1 MPTALV
7 TGASAGLGL
16 EFARLFAADKHD
28 VILVARRKD
37 RLEELADQLTRQH
50 GIQAH
55 VIAADLMK
63 PDAAAQLVDAVG
75 KLRVE
80 VEFLVNNA
88 GFGYTSRFVESDL
101 DRQLGMLQVNIMVLT
116 ALCRA
121 FVPPMVQRGHGR
133 VLNIGSTAG
142 CQPGPFMAA
151 YYASK
156 AYVNSFTE
164 ALAYELKGTGV
175 TATLSCPGATA
186 TEFSAVAG
194 NDKSRLFA
202 MGAMPGSV
210 VARQAYKA
218 MHAGKRMKVHGAL
231 NKFTVFSVRVTPR
244 PVVNAVAAA
253 LNKSSAGIKQLK
265 A

>member
-1 MPTALV
+1 MPTALI

-16 EFARLFAADKHD
+16 EFSRLFAADKHD

-37 RLEELADQLTRQH
+37 RLEELADELQRRH
-50 GIQAH
+50 SVRAH

-63 PDAAAQLVDAVG
+63 PDAAAQLVEAVG
-75 KLRVE
+75 KLGVE

-88 GFGYTSRFVESDL
+88 GFGYTSAFVESDL
-101 DRQLGMLQVNIMVLT
+101 DRQLGMLQVNVMVLT

-121 FVPPMVQRGHGR
+121 FVPAMVQRGHGH

-142 CQPGPFMAA
+142 CQPGPFMAV

-175 TATLSCPGATA
+175 TATLSLPGATA
-186 TEFSAVAG
+186 TEFAAVAG

-202 MGAMPGSV
+202 MGAMPGAV

-231 NKFTVFSVRVTPR
+231 NKFTVFAVRMTPR
-244 PVVNAVAAA
+244 PVINAVAAA
-253 LNKSSAGIKQLK
+253 LNKSSAGLKQLK